1 MEQWP
6 LVKLEIAY
14 LQDRLFHLPNRMLQS
29 RLFTNEEFMKIY
41 TICYD
46 MAIHRDH
53 NHSGFLYEEFNN
65 IIKDFCDRCSYE
77 LNKYDLDSMMFQ
89 WIKIYDRFILFQNWM
104 CRFLMYLNRG
114 YIKNNNYLSLEES
127 SCKIFQET
135 VFHESAYPLYYA
147 YNRFIRKDR
156 CDIKRMVL
164 EEDIFFIKRCL
175 NAMLTTDKTSYL
187 FLQMEYLRELGSFL
201 EEYTATHARELIP
214 CEYMRRVD
222 QEIQAEE
229 KRVQIFMKEETLAP
243 ARSLMHRKLLQ
254 DYFSEIFSTVHNAF
268 LESLKNRDSFMTSL
282 FFRLFHTAGM
292 EEAMVR
298 MSQDFTKYALT
309 QLEASLDEDIERFL
323 EAHEEMVVMMRRDL
337 GDHVLFQQA
346 YLQILRQ
353 IVNKNP
359 SRLTQYLDRVMRIG
373 NVSESRIHVICE
385 LLSYHSESDVIAETL
400 RRDMAKRLFMNRTHS
415 QEWEKT
421 LLSSLKLRFGYQFT
435 TRMEGMRFDYTT
447 QLLTTEYIPSPE
459 GTVRLLTGSHWP
471 SFSAPDDIVTLPP
484 LMTRCMAHFDA
495 FFKEYYST
503 RRITWQHH
511 LSNFH
516 LQGIYNAGKTR
527 RYDIFCGFLQGIV
540 LLWMADRASPEKEIS
555 LQEISKGTRFSF
567 SLLFPIL
574 HSLVFA
580 SNKLLLKSPMT
591 DHKIRETD
599 MFSLNCDFSSKR
611 STLQLPTIMVD
622 PPKVQEKI
630 QEDRKF
636 YLEAIIVRIM
646 KARKK
651 MSHRDLVQEVMRQS
665 TITMESKMIKTMIE
679 KLMEKEYLERA
690 EEDTSVYLYVA

>member
-1 MEQWP
+1 
-6 LVKLEIAY
+6 
-14 LQDRLFHLPNRMLQS
+14 
-29 RLFTNEEFMKIY
+29 
-41 TICYD
+41 

-53 NHSGFLYEEFNN
+53 NHSGFLYEEFGNMM
-65 IIKDFCDRCSYE
+65 KEFCDRCSYE
-77 LNKYDLDSMMFQ
+77 LNKYDLDNMMFE
-89 WIKIYDRFILFQNWM
+89 WIRIYDTFLLFQNWM
-104 CRFLMYLNRG
+104 CRFFMYLNRG
-114 YIKNNNYLSLEES
+114 YIRNNNFLSLEEFS
-127 SCKIFQET
+127 WKIFQET
-135 VFHESAYPLYYA
+135 VFSYSTYPLYHA
-147 YNRFIRKDR
+147 YNQFIVRDR
-156 CDIKRMVL
+156 YDIKRMVL
-164 EEDIFFIKRCL
+164 DKDIFFIKRCL
-175 NAMLTTDKTSYL
+175 DAMLTTDKSSYL
-187 FLQMEYLRELGSFL
+187 FLQIEYLRELGSFL
-201 EEYTATHARELIP
+201 EEYTAIHARELIP

-229 KRVQIFMKEETLAP
+229 KRVQIFMKEETQAH

-268 LESLKNRDSFMTSL
+268 LELLKNRDSFMIHL
-282 FFRLFHTAGM
+282 FFRLFHSAGM
-292 EEAMVR
+292 KEAIVR
-298 MSQDFTKYALT
+298 MSQDFTKYALS

-323 EAHEEMVVMMRRDL
+323 VTHEEIVVIMRHDL
-337 GDHVLFQQA
+337 GDHALFQQA
-346 YLQILRQ
+346 YVQILRQ

-359 SRLTQYLDRVMRIG
+359 SRFTQYLDRVMRVG
-373 NVSESRIHVICE
+373 NVSESRIHVLCE

-435 TRMEGMRFDYTT
+435 SRMEGMRFDYTT
-447 QLLTTEYIPSPE
+447 QLLTTEYTPSPE

-471 SFSAPDDIVTLPP
+471 SFLAPDDSVTLPP
-484 LMTRCMAHFDA
+484 LVTRCMAHFDA
-495 FFKEYYST
+495 FFTEYYST
-503 RRITWQHH
+503 RRIIWQHH

-516 LQGIYNAGKTR
+516 LQGIYNAGKNR

-540 LLWMADRASPEKEIS
+540 LLWMADRAHPKKEIS
-555 LQEISKGTRFSF
+555 LQEISKGTQLSF

-580 SNKLLLKSPMT
+580 SHKLLLKNPMT

-611 STLQLPTIMVD
+611 SVLQLPTVMVD
-622 PPKVQEKI
+622 PPKMQEKI

-636 YLEAIIVRIM
+636 YVEAIIIRIM

-665 TITMESKMIKTMIE
+665 TLSMESKMIKTMIE
-679 KLMEKEYLERA
+679 KLIEKEYLERA
-690 EEDTSVYLYVA
+690 EEDTSVYLYMA